1 MMFVGVSGIKFD
13 VALSSWLML
22 VFGAIGYKF
31 DVGGPGVKFN
41 VGVSG

>member
-22 VFGAIGYKF
+22 S

-41 VGVSG
+41 VGVSGCGCSCRR